1 MASFR
6 PLDGVSLASHLADQR
21 GRLNGPLTDSL
32 VPADGPR
39 SLSFSTVNWSA
50 SMIAHCE
57 RTEEFSQSTGARQS
71 AGQLLSQGP
80 VIHSNGGGAT
90 AIVAVPEKTIIVTRV
105 DAINPNGT
113 ETLTYSVVSGADA
126 ALFSIDPSTGVL
138 TFVAPPEFDH
148 PLDADGNSVYEVI
161 VQVSNSIATATQAI
175 AVEVTSASE
184 SVAEADNT
192 DGHPPWTAYARS
204 SASNS
209 RVNDF
214 DVAGTSPSH
223 SLTGGHS
230 SSDIVRPSSTAGVRF
245 SDGAGASS
253 LGHALPGGDVVRPGI
268 TGARFTATAQV
279 TAPTVQTMPSAQV
292 GHLLA
297 IAGTYTVLFGVDG
310 ISSHAAHHTDDGRST
325 DLLIEAGSHDG
336 ALAFADTD
344 NLPSNGE
351 TDGVAAGKAAPDGA
365 GEAKNPGST
374 PVAPIIEPA
383 AMQAAVSTES
393 EATLATPLVDPVAM
407 ERLRPSRRWLRPRR
421 P

>member
-1 MASFR
+1 MSCLRSRVALRKSQLGACNGQL
-6 PLDGVSLASHLADQR
+6 PTSDGVSLASHLDDQR

-39 SLSFSTVNWSA
+39 SLSFSTLNWSA

-57 RTEEFSQSTGARQS
+57 RTEVEFSQSTGARQS

-105 DAINPNGT
+105 DAINPNGA
-113 ETLTYSVVSGADA
+113 EILTYSVVSGADA

-148 PLDADGNSVYEVI
+148 PLDTDGNGVYDVI

-192 DGHPPWTAYARS
+192 DSHPPWTAYARS

-209 RVNDF
+209 RVSDF
-214 DVAGTSPSH
+214 DVAGTSSPSH
-223 SLTGGHS
+223 SLTSGHS
-230 SSDIVRPSSTAGVRF
+230 SSDIVRSSSTAGVRF
-245 SDGAGASS
+245 NDGAGASS

-279 TAPTVQTMPSAQV
+279 MAPTVQTMPSAQV

-325 DLLIEAGSHDG
+325 DLLTEAGSHDG

-344 NLPSNGE
+344 NLPSKGE
-351 TDGVAAGKAAPDGA
+351 TDGGAASKAAPDGA

-374 PVAPIIEPA
+374 PVAPIIDGCHA
-383 AMQAAVSTES
+383 GGS
-393 EATLATPLVDPVAM
+393 
-407 ERLRPSRRWLRPRR
+407 
-421 P
+421 

>member
-1 MASFR
+1 M
-6 PLDGVSLASHLADQR
+6 
-21 GRLNGPLTDSL
+21 
-32 VPADGPR
+32 GPR
-39 SLSFSTVNWSA
+39 
-50 SMIAHCE
+50 
-57 RTEEFSQSTGARQS
+57 
-71 AGQLLSQGP
+71 
-80 VIHSNGGGAT
+80 
-90 AIVAVPEKTIIVTRV
+90 
-105 DAINPNGT
+105 
-113 ETLTYSVVSGADA
+113 TLTYSVVSGADA

-344 NLPSNGE
+344 NLPSKGE

-393 EATLATPLVDPVAM
+393 EATLATPLVDPVDGETTTLTPVVEATTSVTEPVTETASTTLTPVAEATTSVTEPVTETTTATLAPVTETTTSVAEPVTETTSAM
-407 ERLRPSRRWLRPRR
+407 LAPVTETTTTTVTEPVTETTTSWPNR
-421 P
+421 